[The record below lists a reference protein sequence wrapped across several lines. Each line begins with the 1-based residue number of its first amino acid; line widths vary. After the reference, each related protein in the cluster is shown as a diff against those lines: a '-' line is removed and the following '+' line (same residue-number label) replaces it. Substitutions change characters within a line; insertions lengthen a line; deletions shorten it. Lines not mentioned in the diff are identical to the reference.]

1 MPGRMEKRALEVG
14 RALRRDVSRA
24 LSNLLLDV
32 GGRRSSS
39 PTTFFFPRGRSE
51 PAARG
56 WGARGEHRLSA
67 WMTLARFQ
75 LLR

>member
-1 MPGRMEKRALEVG
+1 MGEFEVGPVGDEVG
-14 RALRRDVSRA
+14 RALRRDVSCA
-24 LSNLLLDV
+24 LISFLMLEAEGVLAPQP
-32 GGRRSSS
+32 S
-39 PTTFFFPRGRSE
+39 PFPRGRSE

-67 WMTLARFQ
+67 WMMLARFQ